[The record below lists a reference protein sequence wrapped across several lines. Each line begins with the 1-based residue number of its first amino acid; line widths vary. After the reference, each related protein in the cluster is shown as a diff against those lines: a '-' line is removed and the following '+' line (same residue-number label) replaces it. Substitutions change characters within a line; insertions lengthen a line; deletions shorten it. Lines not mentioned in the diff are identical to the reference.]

1 MHTAYLVVTFI
12 AIAFDGF
19 SGIAALVHFAPIL
32 PGMESAGVPVS
43 WLTFPIGT
51 LKTLGTVGLIVGLW
65 IPTIGTAAAAGLV
78 VFFVCAVYTHVLA
91 HDISGQMMFG
101 GFLLALNCAALGVAI
116 AAHPAVI

>member
-1 MHTAYLVVTFI
+1 MHSAYLVVTFI

-65 IPTIGTAAAAGLV
+65 IPAVGVAAAAGLV

-101 GFLLALNCAALGVAI
+101 GFLLALNCAALGVAL
-116 AAHPAVI
+116 AAHPGVI